1 MEKFCFADLIV
12 EMDCQYPM
20 LKDRSRKYLLPDSD
34 KRKPD
39 ITVNLSED
47 DFLRYEKK
55 IPDAD
60 REICEYMLAGECF
73 YRRLLSFDG
82 MLLHSSVVGFDGKAY
97 IFSANCGVGKSTH
110 THLWTRYIKNT
121 IIINDDKPAVR
132 KINGEYYAYG
142 TPFSGKNDE
151 NANVGYPVGAL
162 VFIERSKVNKIRK
175 ISPVEAVP
183 LIYQQTTQPVASPKH
198 MDILFGFLDG
208 LLTSVPLYI
217 LSCDM
222 SSEAVKTS
230 FEALTGES
238 FEKHLKET
246 TNED

>member
-1 MEKFCFADLIV
+1 MEKFYFADLIV
-12 EMDCQYPM
+12 EMNCQYPM
-20 LKDRSRKYLLPDSD
+20 LRDRSRKYLLPEDD
-34 KRKPD
+34 GRKAD
-39 ITVNLSED
+39 ITVDLTEA

-60 REICEYMLAGECF
+60 REICEYMLAGDCF

-82 MLLHSSVVGFDGKAY
+82 MLLHSSVVAFDGKAY
-97 IFSANCGVGKSTH
+97 IFSANCGIGKSTH
-110 THLWTRYIKNT
+110 THLWLKYINNT
-121 IIINDDKPAVR
+121 YILNDDKPAIR
-132 KINGEYYAYG
+132 KKGGEYFAYG

-151 NANVGYPVGAL
+151 SRNAGVKVGAL

-175 ISPVEAVP
+175 ITPVEAVP

-208 LLTSVPLYI
+208 LLSSVPLYI

-238 FEKHLKET
+238 FEKHLKE
-246 TNED
+246 